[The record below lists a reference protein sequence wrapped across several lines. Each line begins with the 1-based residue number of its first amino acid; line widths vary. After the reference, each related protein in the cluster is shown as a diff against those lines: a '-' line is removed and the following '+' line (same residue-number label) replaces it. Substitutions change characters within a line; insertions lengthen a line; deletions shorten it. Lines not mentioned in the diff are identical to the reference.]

1 MKTNKVGHRPV
12 KQAKDWYKLEQ
23 TPLVS
28 DLPKHLPVFRMSQLY
43 NKKPR
48 KSTKRFFDW
57 LSQVVSS
64 VVMVALVYLG
74 LTTLVDNQW
83 LCAIGTYIVADRV
96 LSWLHYR

>member
-1 MKTNKVGHRPV
+1 MKTTKVGHRPV
-12 KQAKDWYKLEQ
+12 KQAKDWDKLEE
-23 TPLVS
+23 TPLQG
-28 DLPKHLPVFRMSQLY
+28 LQRTLPVFRMSQLY
-43 NKKPR
+43 SKKPKR
-48 KSTKRFFDW
+48 STKRFFDW